1 MDDGFLPKV
10 VQELAREV
18 RKNTIALATL
28 TADLA
33 NISKDVAILS
43 KLLTEGNG
51 SAPLI
56 SRIAILENS
65 TECLEGSMEDLTEE
79 ISSVRGRV
87 KASTRKLEA
96 GMVDKKLSLEDSK
109 DKRRSL
115 VAIIT
120 SIIALLAT
128 IVMSVFGVSGS

>member
-1 MDDGFLPKV
+1 MDEGFLSKV

-33 NISKDVAILS
+33 NVSKDVAILS

-65 TECLEGSMEDLTEE
+65 NDCIEGAIENFTEE
-79 ISSVRGRV
+79 LSSLRI
-87 KASTRKLEA
+87 KAKSSAKKLEIAIEDRKLA
-96 GMVDKKLSLEDSK
+96 VEDNK
-109 DKRRSL
+109 DKRRSM

-120 SIIALLAT
+120 SIVALLT
-128 IVMSVFGVSGS
+128 TLVMSIFGISGS

>member
-96 GMVDKKLSLEDSK
+96 VMVDKKLSLEDSK

>member
-1 MDDGFLPKV
+1 MDERFLSKI

-33 NISKDVAILS
+33 NVSKDVAILS

-65 TECLEGSMEDLTEE
+65 NDCIEGAIENFTEE
-79 ISSVRGRV
+79 LSSLRI
-87 KASTRKLEA
+87 KAKSSAKKLEIAIEDRKLA
-96 GMVDKKLSLEDSK
+96 VEDNK
-109 DKRRSL
+109 DKRRSM

-120 SIIALLAT
+120 SIVALLT
-128 IVMSVFGVSGS
+128 TLVMSIFGISGS

>member
-1 MDDGFLPKV
+1 MDEGFLSKI

-18 RKNTIALATL
+18 RKNTITLAIL
-28 TADLA
+28 TTDLT

-56 SRIAILENS
+56 SRIALLENS
-65 TECLEGSMEDLTEE
+65 ADSIEGGIEELTEE
-79 ISSVRGRV
+79 IASIRV
-87 KASTRKLEA
+87 KAKHSAKKLEIA
-96 GMVDKKLSLEDSK
+96 MEDRKLSLEDTK

-115 VAIIT
+115 VAIVT
-120 SIIALLAT
+120 SIVALLTT
-128 IVMSVFGVSGS
+128 IAISIFGISGS